1 MIVTIANAKGG
12 VAKTTSAIYLAA
24 AYARRFEGGPRCSMR
39 IRSPARACG
48 GTWPRKTA
56 GGPQAPM

>member
-24 AYARRFEGGPRCSMR
+24 AGPAVRGKRQGRRLRG
-39 IRSPARACG
+39 RAHL
-48 GTWPRKTA
+48 RFA
-56 GGPQAPM
+56 H